1 MINRGTINSIF
12 ERLRAE
18 LGDAS
23 VTRDGDILAAYSRD
37 ETSDLAAAP
46 DILVRARSATDVAAV
61 MRACN
66 ERRVPVVPRGA
77 GTGVTGGAVATAGG
91 VVLSLERMNRI
102 IEIDAKNMIAVVE
115 PGAITGEIQRSAA
128 AAGLMYPPDPAS
140 LDSCSIGG
148 NIAEGAGGPRAVKYG
163 TTKDY
168 VTGLEF
174 VTPEGHII
182 TAGGKYVKNAT
193 GYNLVGA
200 IIGSEGTLVVVTKIF
215 LKLLPAPRASL
226 DLLVPFD
233 SLDSAV
239 DTVTAILHS
248 GVLPAA
254 IEFMEADAI
263 DLVATF
269 LHTAMPFPDAR
280 AHLLIQLDGASTA
293 EVEHA
298 TETIARVLPVP
309 AERVIAA
316 QDPAQRE
323 RIWKARRSIREA
335 IHAESPVFLAEDSVV
350 PRNEIPAFL
359 ADVKAE
365 LQRRALRSV
374 MFGHAGDGNVHIDVL
389 KGAMDDAQWGA
400 LVPELKGMIYR
411 AAIARGGT
419 ITGEH
424 GTGFTRKRYLGLAYS
439 AEAIELMRRIK
450 TAFDPNGILNPGK
463 IIDG

>member
-1 MINRGTINSIF
+1 MINPKSIEAVF
-12 ERLRAE
+12 EILHAE
-18 LGDAS
+18 LGEAS
-23 VTRDGDILAAYSRD
+23 VTRDPDILAAYAHD
-37 ETSDLAAAP
+37 ETSDLAARP
-46 DILVRARSATDVAAV
+46 DILVRARNADDVCAV

-77 GTGVTGGAVATAGG
+77 GTGVTGGAVPMAGG

-102 IEIDAKNMIAVVE
+102 LEIDAKNMIAVVE
-115 PGAITGEIQRSAA
+115 PGAITGDIQSAA
-128 AAGLMYPPDPAS
+128 ATAGLLYPPDPAS

-174 VTPEGHII
+174 VSPEGHLMS
-182 TAGGKYVKNAT
+182 AGGKYVKNAT

-200 IIGSEGTLVVVTKIF
+200 IIGSEGTLAVVTKIF
-215 LKLLPAPRASL
+215 LKLIPAPRASL

-233 SLDSAV
+233 SLETAV

-248 GVLPAA
+248 GILPAA

-263 DLVATF
+263 DLVASF
-269 LHTAMPFPDAR
+269 LHAAMPFPDAR
-280 AHLLIQLDGASTA
+280 AHLLIQLDGASAA
-293 EVEHA
+293 EVDHA
-298 TETIARVLPVP
+298 VETIAGVLPVP

-316 QDPAQRE
+316 QDPFQRE

-335 IHAESPVFLAEDSVV
+335 IHAESPVFLAEDTVV

-359 ADVKAE
+359 TDVKAR
-365 LQRRALRSV
+365 LQARGLRSV
-374 MFGHAGDGNVHIDVL
+374 MFGHAGDGNVHIDVIR
-389 KGAMDDAQWGA
+389 GAMDYERWRA
-400 LVPELKGMIYR
+400 LVPELKEMIYR

-424 GTGFTRKRYLGLAYS
+424 GTGFTRKQYLGLAYN
-439 AEAIELMRRIK
+439 AHAIDLMRRIK
-450 TAFDPNGILNPGK
+450 QAFDPNGILNPGK
-463 IIDG
+463 IIGE